1 MSIQST
7 IQAKA
12 ESYPP
17 SMRRVADAILARPQ
31 VVLENT
37 ISELARACET
47 SETSVIRFCRTL
59 GLSGYVPLRI
69 ALATELGR
77 ETAQRGD
84 EYGHGADIAP
94 TDSTADMIA
103 KIAFSEKL
111 CLEETAAG
119 LDVGQLDAVVDAI
132 DAAGRTTIY
141 GVGAS
146 GWSAA
151 DLQRKL
157 LRIGR
162 VSFAFGDAHDAM
174 VAASIGGSG
183 DVAVAFSHTGET
195 REAVEFLR
203 VASAHGSTT
212 VAVTNRT
219 DSVLAGTADLTL
231 STVVRETTF
240 RSGAMASRIAQL
252 MVADCIFVGVAQ
264 RRYEPTVELLRTTYD
279 SVAPLRAD
287 R

>member
-7 IQAKA
+7 IQSKA
-12 ESYPP
+12 ASYPP
-17 SMRRVADAILARPQ
+17 SMSRVAQAILARPQ

-37 ISELARACET
+37 ISELARMCQT
-47 SETSVIRFCRTL
+47 SETSVVRFCRTL
-59 GLSGYVPLRI
+59 GLAGYVELRI
-69 ALATELGR
+69 VLATELGR
-77 ETAQRGD
+77 ETAQRGED
-84 EYGHGADIAP
+84 EGHGADISP
-94 TDSTADMIA
+94 TDGTADMIA
-103 KIAFSEKL
+103 KIAFSEKM

-119 LDVGQLDAVVDAI
+119 LDVVELDKVIDAVD
-132 DAAGRTTIY
+132 DAARTTIY

-157 LRIGR
+157 MRIGR

-174 VAASIGGSG
+174 VAASIGGDG
-183 DVAVAFSHTGET
+183 DVAVAFSHTGAT

-203 VASAHGSTT
+203 AAAAHGSTT
-212 VAVTNRT
+212 VAITNVA
-219 DSVLAGTADLTL
+219 DSALATAADLTL
-231 STVVRETTF
+231 LTVVRETTF

-252 MVADCIFVGVAQ
+252 MLVDCIFVGVAQ

-279 SVAPLRAD
+279 SVAPLRED